1 MKKQLIL
8 ILFLTI
14 PFLGTAQSTQRLSF
28 NAILQNDN
36 GTVPEN
42 QSIKLDVQLVSAV
55 NHSQVIYE
63 ETQTET
69 TNNTGY
75 LSASIGNGTVKTG
88 NFDQIDWS
96 KSSGYLFHITAQIVS
111 SGDIF
116 DLGYA
121 KIYPVPLT
129 LDAQTV
135 IDSSNW
141 YISGNHLY
149 TLKNTSIG
157 SIDSTYALAMRDN
170 GRMRLQTDQA
180 ELPESALIIMKWPAD
195 TAKTATVW
203 YDKHDDGKI
212 AMVAHY
218 YLHYPNR
225 LHQHFSIE
233 CEDDSGFIQTRVEFP
248 WGNDTALIATH
259 NARMLVNGLFSTGTL
274 SGPSE
279 NDIYANTWIYGTD
292 AELNIGTSQFHTGN
306 YPVTIQANET
316 PATILLQSKATD
328 KRSIL
333 MLRKGDNEWN
343 LDNND
348 NLFRVQ
354 STGYGYFM
362 HFTQSGKLTFDDLA
376 DTSEVFNV
384 NGNITVNQHAFI
396 SPGTDSYAEYMPA
409 EETLTPGDIAGIDP
423 STGKIRKYQDGDF
436 LAGIVSSSASRIG
449 NAQASYIGNP
459 GYALVTITG
468 TTTHNSNGVVTSGK
482 ILYTSDNQRIG
493 IQIATG
499 KVLLK

>member
-8 ILFLTI
+8 TLFLTI

-28 NAILQNDN
+28 NAILQNDD
-36 GTVPEN
+36 GTVPEK
-42 QSIKLDVQLVSAV
+42 QPVKLDFQLVSDLD
-55 NHSQVIYE
+55 HSQVFYE
-63 ETQTET
+63 ETQTVT
-69 TNNTGY
+69 TNNAGY
-75 LSASIGNGTVKTG
+75 LSASIGNGTATTG
-88 NFDQIDWS
+88 SFDQIDWS
-96 KSSGYLFHITAQIVS
+96 QVSGYLFHIVAQVVS
-111 SGDIF
+111 SGNSF
-116 DLGYA
+116 DLGYT
-121 KIYPVPLT
+121 KIYPVPLA

-135 IDSSNW
+135 INSSNW
-141 YISGNHLY
+141 HISGDQLY
-149 TLKNTSIG
+149 TLHNVSIG
-157 SIDSTYALAMRDN
+157 STDSTYALEMRDN
-170 GRMRLQTDQA
+170 GRMRLQTDQS
-180 ELPESALIIMKWPAD
+180 ELPESALIKMKWPAD
-195 TAKTATVW
+195 TAKTAIVW

-218 YLHYPNR
+218 YLHYPTR

-233 CEDDSGFIQTRVEFP
+233 CEDDSGFIQTRFEFP
-248 WGNDTALIATH
+248 WGHDTALIATH
-259 NARMLVNGLFSTGTL
+259 NAEMLVNGLFSAGTR
-274 SGPSE
+274 SEPSE
-279 NDIYANTWIYGTD
+279 NEIYADTWIYGAN

-316 PATILLQSKATD
+316 PATILLQSKAAN

-333 MLRKGDNEWN
+333 MLKKGDNEWD

-348 NLFRVQ
+348 NLFRIQ
-354 STGYGYFM
+354 NTGYGDFM
-362 HFTQSGKLTFDDLA
+362 HFTKSGKLTFDDLA

-384 NGNITVNQHAFI
+384 NGNISVNQHAFI
-396 SPGTDSYAEYMPA
+396 NAGTGSYAEYMPA

-449 NAQASYIGNP
+449 NAQARYIGNS
-459 GYALVTITG
+459 GYALVAITG
-468 TTTHNSNGVVTSGK
+468 TTTYNSNEVVTSGK